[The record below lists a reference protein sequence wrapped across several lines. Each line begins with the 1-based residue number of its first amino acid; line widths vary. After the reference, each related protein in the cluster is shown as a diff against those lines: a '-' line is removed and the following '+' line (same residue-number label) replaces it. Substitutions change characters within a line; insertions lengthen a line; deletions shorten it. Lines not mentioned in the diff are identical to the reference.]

1 MVDMNAL
8 LALQGQ
14 LFLLMA
20 LGAFFSRRGILDGGF
35 QKGLTDLV
43 IDLILP
49 CSIITSFEVDLT
61 EELFRQSIQ
70 VAVSSLVIQVGCWL
84 LAHAAFRR
92 CAAGR
97 QPVLQYAVICSNAG
111 FLGTPVAQG
120 LFGAPG
126 VVLASIYLIPQ
137 RVAMWTL
144 GVAFFEK
151 SNGKAVWKRVVT
163 HPCIVAVFLGAVLLF
178 TGLRLPGVVDNT
190 VRAVG
195 DCNTGLSMF
204 LVGMLMSRL
213 HWRDFLDPTV
223 LYYSF
228 IRLVVIPLA
237 VFAGC
242 RLAGLSGL
250 PAAVSVV
257 LAAMPAGATTAIL
270 ASRYECDSAFAASC
284 VTVST
289 VFSLVAIPVWCMF
302 F

>member
-1 MVDMNAL
+1 MVDMHAL

-20 LGAFFSRRGILDGGF
+20 LGVFFGRRRILDSGF

-49 CSIITSFEVDLT
+49 CSIITSFEADLT
-61 EELFRQSIQ
+61 EELLHQSIQ
-70 VAVSSLVIQVGCWL
+70 VAGASLVIQVGCWL
-84 LAHAAFRR
+84 LAHTAFRR
-92 CAAGR
+92 CAAER
-97 QPVLQYAVICSNAG
+97 QPALQYAVICSNAG
-111 FLGTPVAQG
+111 LLGTPVAQG
-120 LFGAPG
+120 LFGGPG

-137 RVAMWTL
+137 RMAMWTL

-151 SNGKAVWKRVVT
+151 SKGRNVWKRVLT
-163 HPCIVAVFLGAVLLF
+163 HPCIVAVFLGMILMF
-178 TGLRLPGVVDNT
+178 TGLRLPGVLDNT

-204 LVGMLMSRL
+204 LVGMLMSGL

-223 LYYSF
+223 LYYSL
-228 IRLVVIPLA
+228 IRLVIIPLA
-237 VFAGC
+237 VFVGC
-242 RLAGLSGL
+242 RLAGLDGL

-270 ASRYECDSAFAASC
+270 AAKYQCDSGFAASC

>member
-1 MVDMNAL
+1 MVDMHTL

-20 LGAFFSRRGILDGGF
+20 LGAFFSRRGILDQGF

-43 IDLILP
+43 IDLVLP
-49 CSIITSFEVDLT
+49 CSIIASFEVDLT
-61 EELFRQSIQ
+61 AQLLHQSIQ

-92 CAAGR
+92 CAPQR
-97 QPVLQYAVICSNAG
+97 QPSLQYAVICSNAG

-120 LFGAPG
+120 LFGAQG

-151 SNGKAVWKRVVT
+151 SSGRDVWKRVLT
-163 HPCIVAVFLGAVLLF
+163 HPCIVAVFLGAVLMF
-178 TGLRLPGVVDNT
+178 TGLRLPGVLDTT
-190 VRAVG
+190 VRAMG

-213 HWRDFLDPTV
+213 RWRDFLDPTV
-223 LYYSF
+223 LYYTA
-228 IRLVVIPLA
+228 IRLVGIPLA
-237 VFAGC
+237 VYLGC
-242 RLAGLSGL
+242 RLAGLEGL

-270 ASRYECDSAFAASC
+270 AARYDCDGAFAASC

-289 VFSLVAIPVWCMF
+289 VCSLVAIPLWCLLF
-302 F
+302 